1 MTLVSN
7 DRWRT
12 LEQWSAAAFLVGGV
26 LFVITA
32 GFNAADV
39 RAGAGHMR
47 LPLKQA
53 FIGLAWTAGL
63 VGLLGVYAQLSDRNS
78 KLAGAGAVCTLIGVV
93 GYAAMGVVSLAYY
106 LGIPSGEFETVVVYF
121 LPGVLIGTLLTF
133 PLFSIVSFRSDIH
146 SRAFSLLLLGPPLL
160 FIVNILT
167 PTPPSVVLGVV
178 SGLAIVF
185 FAIGFILRGETLSP
199 DSAEPAVASTAE

>member
-1 MTLVSN
+1 MTLVSS

-12 LEQWSAAAFLVGGV
+12 LEQWSAIAFLVGGV

-39 RAGAGHMR
+39 RAGTGHMR

-53 FIGLAWTAGL
+53 FIGFAWTAGL
-63 VGLLGVYAQLSDRNS
+63 VGLLGVYPRLSDRSS
-78 KLAGAGAVCTLIGVV
+78 KLAGAGAVCTVIGAV

-106 LGIPSGEFETVVVYF
+106 LGIPGGEFEAVVVYF
-121 LPGVLIGTLLTF
+121 LPGVLVGTLLTF

-146 SRAFSLLLLGPPLL
+146 PRTFSLLLLGPPLL
-160 FIVNILT
+160 FIVNVLT

-178 SGLAIVF
+178 SGLALVF
-185 FAIGFILRGETLSP
+185 FAIGHILRGEALSP
-199 DSAEPAVASTAE
+199 DSVEPSTTPTAE